1 MFFAIVIVIA
11 LYLAIN
17 VVYIYAVPVTE
28 MKGAVRMS
36 EVATTALFGYQTS
49 AWITAVITISILG
62 ALNVVTMIGPRI
74 YYAMARDGVLFESL
88 SHVHPRFGTP
98 TGAIMLQAVW
108 ACFLILTNT
117 WGTLFTYVSVVITLF
132 SAFTVGSVIV
142 LRYKRPDLKRP
153 YRLWGYPIVPLLFI
167 VVHLLI
173 VWGSIKEKPIDSLS
187 GFFIV
192 ALGIPIYFIW
202 TLRGNRR
209 KQTSEI
215 HMRNNQDWK
224 VGDWNSGVF
233 AFVICLLIE
242 IRGSMAIRIT
252 KVYTRTGDKGETA
265 LVGGKRVPK
274 DSPRIDAYGTIDE
287 LNSIVGL
294 ARVFNEE
301 KLNAGDA
308 YRFLDLALRQIQ
320 DELFD
325 LGSELATPD
334 DFSYDGMYRVSE
346 REVKKLEELIDECQ
360 KELGPLK
367 SFILPGGGRIGAY
380 LHQCRTVCRRA
391 EREILRLSRAEP
403 LSEWPL
409 KYVNRL
415 SDLFFVLSRWIS
427 KQTGD
432 QEYLWQRGL
441 MEKPKAK
448 K

>member
-1 MFFAIVIVIA
+1 
-11 LYLAIN
+11 
-17 VVYIYAVPVTE
+17 
-28 MKGAVRMS
+28 
-36 EVATTALFGYQTS
+36 
-49 AWITAVITISILG
+49 
-62 ALNVVTMIGPRI
+62 
-74 YYAMARDGVLFESL
+74 
-88 SHVHPRFGTP
+88 
-98 TGAIMLQAVW
+98 
-108 ACFLILTNT
+108 
-117 WGTLFTYVSVVITLF
+117 
-132 SAFTVGSVIV
+132 
-142 LRYKRPDLKRP
+142 
-153 YRLWGYPIVPLLFI
+153 
-167 VVHLLI
+167 
-173 VWGSIKEKPIDSLS
+173 
-187 GFFIV
+187 
-192 ALGIPIYFIW
+192 
-202 TLRGNRR
+202 
-209 KQTSEI
+209 
-215 HMRNNQDWK
+215 
-224 VGDWNSGVF
+224 
-233 AFVICLLIE
+233 
-242 IRGSMAIRIT
+242 MAIRIT
-252 KVYTRTGDKGETA
+252 RVYTRTGDKGETA

-308 YRFLDLALRQIQ
+308 HRFLDLALRQIQ

-325 LGSELATPD
+325 LGSELATPG

-367 SFILPGGGRIGAY
+367 SFVLPGGGKIGAY

-427 KQTGD
+427 KKTGE

-441 MEKPKAK
+441 QKTPKNK
-448 K
+448 

>member
-1 MFFAIVIVIA
+1 MV
-11 LYLAIN
+11 
-17 VVYIYAVPVTE
+17 
-28 MKGAVRMS
+28 
-36 EVATTALFGYQTS
+36 
-49 AWITAVITISILG
+49 
-62 ALNVVTMIGPRI
+62 
-74 YYAMARDGVLFESL
+74 
-88 SHVHPRFGTP
+88 
-98 TGAIMLQAVW
+98 
-108 ACFLILTNT
+108 
-117 WGTLFTYVSVVITLF
+117 
-132 SAFTVGSVIV
+132 
-142 LRYKRPDLKRP
+142 
-153 YRLWGYPIVPLLFI
+153 
-167 VVHLLI
+167 
-173 VWGSIKEKPIDSLS
+173 
-187 GFFIV
+187 
-192 ALGIPIYFIW
+192 
-202 TLRGNRR
+202 
-209 KQTSEI
+209 
-215 HMRNNQDWK
+215 
-224 VGDWNSGVF
+224 
-233 AFVICLLIE
+233 
-242 IRGSMAIRIT
+242 RIT

-346 REVKKLEELIDECQ
+346 REVKKLEELIDGCQ

-427 KQTGD
+427 KQTGE

-441 MEKPKAK
+441 MEKPKGK